1 MEIIPKIL
9 LGSQSPRRKEILEFF
24 TLPFTQIHS
33 DFDEDLV
40 VFHGDPKK
48 YAMDVARGKAE
59 ALAQLYPDDIILTAD
74 TIVYLDGK
82 LFLKPKTMAE
92 AHSMLRE
99 LSGKKHKV
107 FTGVCVFSQNKEFID
122 VEESTVEF
130 CELTDAEI
138 DNYAKVFS
146 PLDKAGGYAIQKSG
160 SLIVKRIE
168 GCYYNIMGL
177 PLQKVRGLLIK
188 AGIDLWD
195 YFRSA

>member
-1 MEIIPKIL
+1 MGIIPQII

-24 TLPFTQIHS
+24 TLPFTQVHS
-33 DFDEDLV
+33 DFDEDQI

-59 ALAQLYPDDIILTAD
+59 ALAKLYPQDIVLTAD
-74 TIVYLDGK
+74 TIVYCDGK
-82 LFLKPKTMAE
+82 LFLKPKTMGE

-107 FTGVCVFSQNKEFID
+107 FTGVCIFTQNKEFID
-122 VEESTVEF
+122 VEESIVEF
-130 CELTDAEI
+130 CELTDSEI
-138 DNYAKVFS
+138 DTYSKIFS

-177 PLQKVRGLLIK
+177 PLQKVRALLIK